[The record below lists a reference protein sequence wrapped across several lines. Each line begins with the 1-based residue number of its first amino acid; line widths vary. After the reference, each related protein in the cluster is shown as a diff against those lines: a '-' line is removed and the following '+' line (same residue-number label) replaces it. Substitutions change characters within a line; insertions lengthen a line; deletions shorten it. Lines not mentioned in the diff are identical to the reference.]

1 MEQALGSGGRA
12 VRVAGGLALA
22 GAILGLVF
30 AAYSTSDYA
39 AHLDRQV
46 HAIHCSFIPGADVS
60 SDEGNPCKAALF
72 SPYSAVFR
80 QAYWGGIPISLGAL
94 GCFCFFLGLGLY
106 LALAPGRAPK
116 RAVQL
121 LGVAGFAPIAASLV
135 MFTISATQLHAF
147 CKVCVGIYFSSALVA
162 GAAVMA
168 WRALALEKAKAE
180 SPPRPLGKMPMLA
193 GGIVAFGVAS
203 LLPALVYASSLPD
216 YRPYLSKCGTLA
228 QPTEAHNALLKI
240 PTSNP
245 KREVLFFEDPLC
257 PTCKAFHERLV
268 GEGLLERFDVT
279 ISLFPLDTD
288 CNWMLD
294 RSLHPGACVLSKAV
308 LCGKDRSRAILEW
321 SYENQEELR
330 PLGKQ
335 GGTAL
340 KDRITRQ
347 FGADVGA
354 CIDDKATTTR
364 LNQHLHFASNNH
376 IPISTPQMYMASSGG
391 PPRAAG
397 ATNAAPGLMRVCDED
412 TDLGM
417 RYAMGQ
423 LAPEVLP

>member
-12 VRVAGGLALA
+12 VRIAGGLALA
-22 GAILGLVF
+22 GALLGLVF

-72 SPYSAVFR
+72 SPYSALFR
-80 QAYWGGIPISLGAL
+80 QSYWGGIPISLGAL
-94 GCFCFFLGLGLY
+94 GSFAFLLGLGLY
-106 LALAPGRAPK
+106 LLLAPGRAPK
-116 RAVQL
+116 RALQL
-121 LGVAGFAPIAASLV
+121 LGVTGFVPLGASLV

-162 GAAVMA
+162 AAAVMA
-168 WRALALEKAKAE
+168 WRALAAEKKDGT
-180 SPPRPLGKMPMLA
+180 SRPLGKMPLLA
-193 GGIVAFGVAS
+193 GGVVAFGLAS
-203 LLPALVYASSLPD
+203 LLPAAVYASSLPD
-216 YRPYLSKCGTLA
+216 YKPYLSKCGSLA
-228 QPTEAHNALLKI
+228 QPKEEHNALLKI
-240 PTSNP
+240 PTPSP
-245 KREVLFFEDPLC
+245 KREVLLFEDPLC

-268 GEGLLERFDVT
+268 SEGIFDHLDVT
-279 ISLFPLDTD
+279 LALFPLDTD

-308 LCGKDRSRAILEW
+308 ICGKDRARAVLEW
-321 SYENQEELR
+321 AFDNQEDLR

-335 GGTAL
+335 GGSAL
-340 KDRITRQ
+340 KDRIVRQ
-347 FGADVGA
+347 FGADIGA
-354 CIDDKATTTR
+354 CIDDKATATR

-376 IPISTPQMYMASSGG
+376 VPISTPQMYMATSGG
-391 PPRAAG
+391 PPRATG
-397 ATNAAPGLMRVCDED
+397 TTNAAPALMRVCDED
-412 TDLGM
+412 TDLGLK
-417 RYAMGQ
+417 YAMGQ